1 MVMGRRAEVKKASLP
16 VATLAVAGLAA
27 QLAAAL
33 ASVPFRRP
41 WKGPAGRLH
50 NVGMSVTR
58 TVLRAFIGYA
68 TSLPI
73 PEFRSVEIL
82 IDDICRLALPPF
94 LRGLGVTVTEA
105 ELGGVPVLAYQPR
118 SNPVRG
124 TILYLHGGGF
134 IGTSPSMYATF
145 TGWIARET
153 ACRVVVP
160 DYRLAPEFPFP
171 ASLLDAVSVYE
182 AILAA
187 GVAAERLFV
196 SGDSGGGNL
205 ATALTLEARRRQLPR
220 PAGLILF
227 SPEMSMALDEP
238 SITENADR
246 DILPWNIP
254 VRPYLNGLDLH
265 DPRVSPLDADPH
277 GFPPTFVAYGGDE
290 MFRDPIRRFVER
302 LTRVGIDATAIE
314 EPAMF
319 HVFPILMPWA
329 DASLRVYRAV
339 GSFVRTRLEASGI
352 ETAPGSVRPSG
363 PPPGAMR
370 SRPPY
375 DSRFR

>member
-1 MVMGRRAEVKKASLP
+1 MVMGRRPEVKTASRP
-16 VATLAVAGLAA
+16 VAALAVAGLAA
-27 QLAAAL
+27 HLATAL

-41 WKGPAGRLH
+41 WRGPAGRLH

-82 IDDICRLALPPF
+82 IDDICRVALPPF
-94 LRGLGVTVTEA
+94 LGGLGVSVADVEFD
-105 ELGGVPVLAYQPR
+105 GVPGIEYRPKDARADAV
-118 SNPVRG
+118 V
-124 TILYLHGGGF
+124 LYLHGGGF

-145 TGWIARET
+145 TGWIAHET

-160 DYRLAPEFPFP
+160 DYRLAPEFPYP
-171 ASLLDAVSVYE
+171 ASLLDAIAVYE
-182 AILAA
+182 AILAS
-187 GVAAERLFV
+187 GVPAERLFV

-205 ATALTLEARRRQLPR
+205 ATSLTVEARRRGLPR

-227 SPEMSMALDEP
+227 SPELSLTLDEA
-238 SITENADR
+238 SITDNADR

-254 VRPYLNGLDLH
+254 VRPYLGGLDPH
-265 DPRVSPLDADPH
+265 DARVSAVDGDLR
-277 GFPPTFVAYGGDE
+277 GFPPALVAFGGEE
-290 MFRDPIRRFVER
+290 MFRDPIQRFVER
-302 LTRVGIDATAIE
+302 LGDAGVDVTAIE

-329 DASLRVYRAV
+329 EASGRVYRAV
-339 GSFVRTRLEASGI
+339 GRFVRERLE
-352 ETAPGSVRPSG
+352 PRPS
-363 PPPGAMR
+363 PKIEAR
-370 SRPPY
+370 CQ
-375 DSRFR
+375 DQHDET